1 MNYSAEQLSHRQEPI
16 DLLVVVQRLW
26 QRRWWILA
34 ATVVCTAVSAIAAFS
49 TAPTYR
55 AVTVLVPAGSER
67 GGIGAGLSS
76 ALGQFG
82 SLASFAGINVGGN
95 DIETEEALAV
105 LRSRQ
110 FTESFIDDLGLMPV
124 LFSRHWDPQRKEWKP
139 GTPAPTAAQAY
150 KYFDQKIRKVIHDK
164 KTGLVMLQVEW
175 TDREQAALWANEL
188 VRRLNAEMRQRALA
202 KADAS
207 VGYLEKELSG
217 TTAVASREAIG
228 RLIEAQINQRMLANV
243 QHEYAFRVV
252 DKAMPPDARDFVR
265 PKRLLMLVVGALT
278 GCILSVM
285 CVLLVGAIKQ
295 RNVD

>member
-1 MNYSAEQLSHRQEPI
+1 
-16 DLLVVVQRLW
+16 
-26 QRRWWILA
+26 
-34 ATVVCTAVSAIAAFS
+34 
-49 TAPTYR
+49 
-55 AVTVLVPAGSER
+55 
-67 GGIGAGLSS
+67 
-76 ALGQFG
+76 
-82 SLASFAGINVGGN
+82 
-95 DIETEEALAV
+95 
-105 LRSRQ
+105 
-110 FTESFIDDLGLMPV
+110 
-124 LFSRHWDPQRKEWKP
+124 
-139 GTPAPTAAQAY
+139 
-150 KYFDQKIRKVIHDK
+150 
-164 KTGLVMLQVEW
+164 MLQVEW